1 VLKKRWNI
9 VVVVAVM
16 LAAVSRSSKA
26 RADEER
32 PDEERSD
39 QGQSDDGRTA
49 KRRWLNP
56 FASEAQPEPG
66 RLSAAIHGGSVHTQ
80 GLGLDLGVTAFPW
93 LEGKLSYG
101 RNSGHSAVAYLKGT
115 LIPTASL
122 SPYLIAGYGYGV
134 SNLKGGIS
142 FHTHQVVTGLGLQ
155 ARFAERF
162 YVGGELTINIVLL
175 HILTEKTQSFPVE
188 VTDPWTVAPGFVAG
202 VWFL

>member
-1 VLKKRWNI
+1 MLKKRWNI
-9 VVVVAVM
+9 VVVVALV

-32 PDEERSD
+32 SDEGRS
-39 QGQSDDGRTA
+39 A
-49 KRRWLNP
+49 KRRWLSP
-56 FASEAQPEPG
+56 FASEAQPDPG
-66 RLSAAIHGGSVHTQ
+66 RLSAAMHGGSVHTQ
-80 GLGLDLGVTAFPW
+80 GLGLGVTAFPW

-101 RNSGHSAVAYLKGT
+101 RNSGHSAVGYLKGT

-155 ARFAERF
+155 ARFADRF
-162 YVGGELTINIVLL
+162 YVGGEVTINIVLL
-175 HILTEKTQSFPVE
+175 HTLTEKTQSFSVE
-188 VTDPWTVAPGFVAG
+188 VTDPWTLAPGFVAG
-202 VWFL
+202 MWFF